1 MGTLGFLTPFES
13 ADAAATLER
22 VLAADQAPVFCT
34 LRTRRRC
41 EVVWCGRG
49 VRLSVQNLGYSLH
62 QVRRSSSVRCAR
74 AAAARWSGAIGPD
87 PYPIFQHAAHAPP
100 LPGGL
105 VRHGALH
112 KSVLTPDWHL
122 GF

>member
-49 VRLSVQNLGYSLH
+49 VGFQFFRVEGQSPSRPGARVLRM
-62 QVRRSSSVRCAR
+62 RR
-74 AAAARWSGAIGPD
+74 AARWSGATHPE
-87 PYPIFQHAAHAPP
+87 P
-100 LPGGL
+100 
-105 VRHGALH
+105 
-112 KSVLTPDWHL
+112 
-122 GF
+122 

>member
-41 EVVWCGRG
+41 EVVWCDEVYMKGLG
-49 VRLSVQNLGYSLH
+49 IQGQVQGYKSCSLR
-62 QVRRSSSVRCAR
+62 QVRRLSSARCACAAATRWSVRLALTLNL
-74 AAAARWSGAIGPD
+74 
-87 PYPIFQHAAHAPP
+87 IFVRHAAHAPP
-100 LPGGL
+100 LLGGL
-105 VRHGALH
+105 VLHGRLH
-112 KSVLTPDWHL
+112 
-122 GF
+122 